1 MSGQGATVLDAAI
14 KRCRGACAKRLTNE
28 TPVRLALAFNANAAT
43 TVRQLAEQRN
53 EFGFVARR
61 FGREE
66 IPVLSFVNGLAFQE
80 AAI

>member
-1 MSGQGATVLDAAI
+1 
-14 KRCRGACAKRLTNE
+14 
-28 TPVRLALAFNANAAT
+28 VRLALAFNANAAT